1 MTAATETRVMG
12 SSLASLVLHALA
24 ALLIPALA
32 FLPST
37 APPVETISFVRVT
50 HIAIVPKPTP
60 RPQPRPAAPIKHVT
74 VIVSNAVHVEMAHV
88 LSRHTASPPP
98 LVSQVQ
104 PAAPTVASEQHVGTG
119 SSDGSPAPQATAK
132 PVERSVAS
140 VGGHSAGGYLPF
152 TAEQPDPVLDAGV
165 RKQLEALDVHVTLV
179 VTVNEDG
186 KTEQVVFQ
194 PPIDP
199 KLEKQIEALLADAPW
214 DPAVCGGGISC
225 EGQATIKL

>member
-12 SSLASLVLHALA
+12 SSLASLALHALA

-32 FLPST
+32 FLPSS
-37 APPVETISFVRVT
+37 APPVETVSFVRVT
-50 HIAIVPKPTP
+50 HIVIMPKPTSQ
-60 RPQPRPAAPIKHVT
+60 PQPRPAAPHKKVT
-74 VIVSNAVHVEMAHV
+74 VVVSNAVHIEMAKV
-88 LSRHTASPPP
+88 QSRHTASPPP
-98 LVSQVQ
+98 VVSNVLA
-104 PAAPTVASEQHVGTG
+104 AAPTVADEQKTGSGTGVGT
-119 SSDGSPAPQATAK
+119 PAPQVTATPFAR
-132 PVERSVAS
+132 EVAS
-140 VGGHSAGGYLPF
+140 VGNHSAGGYMPF
-152 TAEQPDPVLDAGV
+152 TAQQPDPVLDPGV
-165 RKQLEALDVHVTLV
+165 RKQLDGLGIHVTLV

-199 KLEKQIEALLADAPW
+199 RLEKQIESLLADASW